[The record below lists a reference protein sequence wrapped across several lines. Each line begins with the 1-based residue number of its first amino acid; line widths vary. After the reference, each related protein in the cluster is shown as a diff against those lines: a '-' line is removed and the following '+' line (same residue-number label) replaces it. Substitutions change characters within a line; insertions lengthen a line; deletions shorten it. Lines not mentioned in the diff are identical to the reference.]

1 MKSAK
6 WTTFAFVCVGVL
18 GVMPPQAIAADGN
31 QETVFTFSAPVEIP
45 GRVLDPGTYVFK
57 LADSLTDRDIVL
69 VFDKDESH
77 LYGTYLVIP
86 DYRLKPT
93 GNTTLTFEERAP
105 GDPEA
110 VRAWFYPGEY
120 YGHVFVYPK

>member
-1 MKSAK
+1 MDHLRIRVRRRPGSD
-6 WTTFAFVCVGVL
+6 
-18 GVMPPQAIAADGN
+18 AATGYSGRWE